1 MTDCCLDLWRARL
14 RALAITCG
22 CAGTSVTST
31 FTLHRRA
38 LTAAGQ
44 VAPRT
49 DLGIEVRPTKQEFV
63 IVVSNEPCVF
73 AGTNPKSD
81 RWQVLPEGQWQVETV
96 MLFTAFADIREGDN
110 LILAADGKTYLV
122 EASSYMGPLRRC
134 FLTTAEA
141 QL

>member
-1 MTDCCLDLWRARL
+1 MCL
-14 RALAITCG
+14 CG
-22 CAGTSVTST
+22 
-31 FTLHRRA
+31 HEP
-38 LTAAGQ
+38 Q
-44 VAPRT
+44 VRS
-49 DLGIEVRPTKQEFV
+49 L
-63 IVVSNEPCVF
+63 
-73 AGTNPKSD
+73 
-81 RWQVLPEGQWQVETV
+81 QVLPEGQWQVETV